1 MKVHKQNQIL
11 SPFSNDQELIHQS
24 KHLLLELYN
33 CDFEKLNDE
42 SFLRCTLNRAAKLA
56 NATVL
61 NLISNKFEPQG
72 VTAIALLAE
81 SHISIHTWPESNYS
95 AVDIFTCGQN
105 MMPELASQYLIE
117 SLMAKEHSLRVIER
131 NPPSAVSKQD
141 IRDISKALG
150 FPWWDKPAQPCLSSR
165 FPYGHEITSERLKM
179 VEKAEE
185 YVLFCFLNHF

>member
-1 MKVHKQNQIL
+1 MEIYKKSQIL
-11 SPFSNDQELIHQS
+11 SSFSDEQKLSHQS
-24 KHLLLELYN
+24 KHLLLELYR
-33 CDFEKLNDE
+33 CDCEKLNDE
-42 SFLRCTLNRAAKLA
+42 SFLRCILNRAAKLA

-117 SLMAKEHSLRVIER
+117 SLMAKEHYLRVIER
-131 NPPSAVSKQD
+131 NPPSTVSKHM
-141 IRDISKALG
+141 R
-150 FPWWDKPAQPCLSSR
+150 
-165 FPYGHEITSERLKM
+165 T
-179 VEKAEE
+179 V
-185 YVLFCFLNHF
+185 V

>member
-1 MKVHKQNQIL
+1 MEIYKKNQVL
-11 SPFSNDQELIHQS
+11 SSFSNDPKLSHQS
-24 KHLLLELYN
+24 KHLLLELYR
-33 CDFEKLNDE
+33 CDSEKLNDE

-105 MMPELASQYLIE
+105 MLPELASQYLIE
-117 SLMAKEHSLRVIER
+117 ALNAEEHFLRIIER
-131 NPPSAVSKQD
+131 NPPLGVLTQ
-141 IRDISKALG
+141 IRTVA
-150 FPWWDKPAQPCLSSR
+150 
-165 FPYGHEITSERLKM
+165 
-179 VEKAEE
+179 
-185 YVLFCFLNHF
+185 

>member
-1 MKVHKQNQIL
+1 MEIYKKNQIL
-11 SPFSNDQELIHQS
+11 SSFNDAHKLSHQS
-24 KHLLLELYN
+24 KHLLLELYR
-33 CDFEKLNDE
+33 CDCKKLNDE

-105 MMPELASQYLIE
+105 MMPELASQFLIK
-117 SLMAKEHSLRVIER
+117 SLMAKEHSLRVIKR
-131 NPPSAVSKQD
+131 NPPSAVSKH
-141 IRDISKALG
+141 IR
-150 FPWWDKPAQPCLSSR
+150 
-165 FPYGHEITSERLKM
+165 T
-179 VEKAEE
+179 V
-185 YVLFCFLNHF
+185 V

>member
-1 MKVHKQNQIL
+1 MEVPKKNQTL
-11 SPFSNDQELIHQS
+11 NSFSNDEKLSHQS
-24 KHLLLELYN
+24 KHLLLELYR

-56 NATVL
+56 KATVL

-105 MMPELASQYLIE
+105 MLPELACQYLIE
-117 SLMAKEHSLRVIER
+117 ALKAEEHFLRVIKR
-131 NPPSAVSKQD
+131 NPPQEVFKE
-141 IRDISKALG
+141 IRSI
-150 FPWWDKPAQPCLSSR
+150 
-165 FPYGHEITSERLKM
+165 
-179 VEKAEE
+179 V
-185 YVLFCFLNHF
+185 

>member
-1 MKVHKQNQIL
+1 MEVPNKNKIL
-11 SPFSNDQELIHQS
+11 NSFGNDEKLSHQS
-24 KHLLLELYN
+24 KHLLLELYR
-33 CDFEKLNDE
+33 CDYEKLNDE
-42 SFLRCTLNRAAKLA
+42 SFLRCTLNKASKLA

-117 SLMAKEHSLRVIER
+117 ALKAEEHFLRIIER
-131 NPPSAVSKQD
+131 NPPSDILKQ
-141 IRDISKALG
+141 IR
-150 FPWWDKPAQPCLSSR
+150 
-165 FPYGHEITSERLKM
+165 T
-179 VEKAEE
+179 V
-185 YVLFCFLNHF
+185 V

>member
-1 MKVHKQNQIL
+1 MEIYKKSQIL
-11 SPFSNDQELIHQS
+11 SSLSNEQKLIHQS
-24 KHLLLELYN
+24 KHLLLELYR
-33 CDFEKLNDE
+33 CDCEKLNDE
-42 SFLRCTLNRAAKLA
+42 SFLRCILNRAAKLA

-117 SLMAKEHSLRVIER
+117 S
-131 NPPSAVSKQD
+131 
-141 IRDISKALG
+141 
-150 FPWWDKPAQPCLSSR
+150 
-165 FPYGHEITSERLKM
+165 
-179 VEKAEE
+179 
-185 YVLFCFLNHF
+185 

>member
-1 MKVHKQNQIL
+1 METYKKSQIL
-11 SPFSNDQELIHQS
+11 NSCSDDDQKLIHKS
-24 KHLLLELYN
+24 KHLLLELYR
-33 CDFEKLNDE
+33 CDCEKLNDE

-105 MMPELASQYLIE
+105 VMPELASQYFIQALNAE
-117 SLMAKEHSLRVIER
+117 EHSLRVIER
-131 NPPSAVSKQD
+131 NPPSAVSKQ
-141 IRDISKALG
+141 IR
-150 FPWWDKPAQPCLSSR
+150 
-165 FPYGHEITSERLKM
+165 T
-179 VEKAEE
+179 V
-185 YVLFCFLNHF
+185 